1 MVRGRRFGVRVYTPL
16 QDTVEAWEPCSVS
29 PSAAVRV
36 RGTAVRDGDS
46 ERVRTGSSTTS
57 GGGLPRLDDMPVGSV
72 SQDDCRCLVPSKV
85 PLNAGCQTSGSHQSR
100 GFGVQAFIRDDG
112 GYTTLAVA
120 VALLVSLTLVF
131 ATAAAHWSLARAADV
146 QEVADASA
154 MAGENCVAAYA
165 TIAQVLDAC
174 VLTMGLTGVVVCGA
188 ALVVAAIPPLQAKAA
203 GIMDVGRK
211 ILEAR
216 QSFSRTAAEGLQK
229 LEGAL
234 PALIMANSASCAAAN
249 SDGGMSYVGMAVPFP
264 QESKSDFSFLDDDL
278 DADDMEKDAQELA
291 EASERKEEAHQR
303 ANEAKT
309 KAWHADNV
317 NDPKCLW
324 SRVDTLTNL
333 GSALNPRYDTPDT
346 WEFEYA
352 RKRARNY
359 YARRYATEHRHND
372 SVEELQRSAARKQFY
387 GYAYEA
393 LGKMSCVDT
402 EDRVNMRLEVLPHT
416 TAMVRSTR
424 LYTDVVWPCTLE
436 EAGRTLHC
444 ALACPG
450 ATGAFDGNAALSAVD
465 TGAARMCE
473 VCRMD
478 ARAMGNVADASTN
491 INNGFEHYW
500 RIVVEASRDY
510 ERARNDEIEAE
521 KEMREA
527 AEKGRNAFDEAMEIL
542 AAHRPQLCPPG
553 AWGCVSVVARPQT
566 SSVPSELTS
575 AFLSGASLPSG
586 AAVSAATLAP
596 DESTANNTVLARA
609 LDGLRSDSG
618 SLVLDVVGSVT
629 GLWGDLLVGY
639 GSAYGSVADMGGRFL
654 DGVEG
659 VFGERVASWLR
670 DKLSGLVVGAGLQPA
685 DLRLRKP
692 VIINSQTV
700 LDKAGMTTLGKA
712 RQVLQTLPSSPS
724 ELVGYLANMVRE
736 QLGSETFT
744 IAELPIPG
752 LEGVSIPL
760 TIDLSRVGVM

>member
-1 MVRGRRFGVRVYTPL
+1 
-16 QDTVEAWEPCSVS
+16 
-29 PSAAVRV
+29 
-36 RGTAVRDGDS
+36 
-46 ERVRTGSSTTS
+46 
-57 GGGLPRLDDMPVGSV
+57 
-72 SQDDCRCLVPSKV
+72 
-85 PLNAGCQTSGSHQSR
+85 
-100 GFGVQAFIRDDG
+100 
-112 GYTTLAVA
+112 
-120 VALLVSLTLVF
+120 
-131 ATAAAHWSLARAADV
+131 
-146 QEVADASA
+146 
-154 MAGENCVAAYA
+154 
-165 TIAQVLDAC
+165 
-174 VLTMGLTGVVVCGA
+174 
-188 ALVVAAIPPLQAKAA
+188 
-203 GIMDVGRK
+203 
-211 ILEAR
+211 
-216 QSFSRTAAEGLQK
+216 
-229 LEGAL
+229 
-234 PALIMANSASCAAAN
+234 
-249 SDGGMSYVGMAVPFP
+249 
-264 QESKSDFSFLDDDL
+264 
-278 DADDMEKDAQELA
+278 
-291 EASERKEEAHQR
+291 
-303 ANEAKT
+303 
-309 KAWHADNV
+309 
-317 NDPKCLW
+317 
-324 SRVDTLTNL
+324 
-333 GSALNPRYDTPDT
+333 
-346 WEFEYA
+346 
-352 RKRARNY
+352 
-359 YARRYATEHRHND
+359 
-372 SVEELQRSAARKQFY
+372 
-387 GYAYEA
+387 
-393 LGKMSCVDT
+393 
-402 EDRVNMRLEVLPHT
+402 
-416 TAMVRSTR
+416 
-424 LYTDVVWPCTLE
+424 
-436 EAGRTLHC
+436 
-444 ALACPG
+444 
-450 ATGAFDGNAALSAVD
+450 
-465 TGAARMCE
+465 
-473 VCRMD
+473 MD